1 MDTRRL
7 QLLLALSRLGSM
19 RAVADVH
26 HLTTSTVSQQIA
38 ALARETGAQLIEP
51 EGRRVRLTPAGQ
63 RLADHAVTILAAVD
77 SARLDLDPDAEPAG
91 TVRVGGF
98 ATGRAGFPAADS
110 RRPGGA
116 LSEGRIRDQ
125 RVRADRSVRAAHER
139 RPRPGADVRLQPRPR
154 LPRSGPGDRPAVV
167 GRVGTRRAH
176 RVPPTAAADIGAY
189 ADQTWIVNSR
199 NTADEDAV
207 RTLASLAG
215 FTPRIAHE
223 IDSLDLV
230 EDLIV
235 AGYGVGLLP
244 IGRPTHP
251 DVTVLPLSDPTVV
264 LTAYAATRRGRSTW
278 PPLRVVLDR
287 LRPPSRR
294 AVAAA
299 RLAATGRVIGQAAL
313 RCRVARLPGVGRPQV
328 GTGRAL
334 QVHHRALIAQQV
346 LPMRRTV
353 GAALAVG
360 AGAAVLAAGALQ
372 PGAASPVRGR
382 INRQHD
388 RRPARAAHRR

>member
-19 RAVADVH
+19 RAVAETH

-38 ALARETGAQLIEP
+38 ALARETGTQLIEP
-51 EGRRVRLTPAGQ
+51 DGRRVRLTPAGQ

-98 ATGRAGFPAADS
+98 ATGIRVSLLPIVSELAQHYPKVEFVVSEYEPLEAFGLLANDDLDLALTYDYNLAPASLSPVLEAVPLWSIQWGLGVPAGS
-110 RRPGGA
+110 G
-116 LSEGRIRDQ
+116 EG
-125 RVRADRSVRAAHER
+125 
-139 RPRPGADVRLQPRPR
+139 PTDV
-154 LPRSGPGDRPAVV
+154 
-167 GRVGTRRAH
+167 
-176 RVPPTAAADIGAY
+176 GAY
-189 ADQTWIVNSR
+189 ADRAWIVNSR

-244 IGRPTHP
+244 VDRPTHP
-251 DVTVLPLSDPTVV
+251 GVSVLPLADPKVV
-264 LTAYAATRRGRSTW
+264 LTAYAVTRRGRSTW
-278 PPLRVVLDR
+278 PPLRVALDR
-287 LRPPSRR
+287 MRPRGSLPWPSW
-294 AVAAA
+294 
-299 RLAATGRVIGQAAL
+299 
-313 RCRVARLPGVGRPQV
+313 PRPE
-328 GTGRAL
+328 
-334 QVHHRALIAQQV
+334 
-346 LPMRRTV
+346 
-353 GAALAVG
+353 
-360 AGAAVLAAGALQ
+360 AG
-372 PGAASPVRGR
+372 
-382 INRQHD
+382 
-388 RRPARAAHRR
+388 